1 RSGAA
6 ALRARDRQLDGH
18 LRLGSAQRVI
28 ERETHLGLDVGAT
41 HRLLPRTTSGGAA
54 AEDVAEAS
62 PEDVAEVEVAE
73 VDVDAAWAR
82 PRRAAAVRRAEAVVC
97 LPLLGVREDV
107 VRGLHLLEALLG
119 ALVPLVRV
127 RVELARE
134 LAVRLLDLV
143 GRRALLDAERV
154 VERLRHR
161 PRAPPAPAA
170 RRRRQPERVAR
181 RARRACSPSAR
192 RRSPSPPR
200 PPRAGRGAPRARAG
214 RTDPPSRSASR
225 RVARA

>member
-1 RSGAA
+1 
-6 ALRARDRQLDGH
+6 
-18 LRLGSAQRVI
+18 
-28 ERETHLGLDVGAT
+28 
-41 HRLLPRTTSGGAA
+41 RLLARTPSGRPRAQ
-54 AEDVAEAS
+54 EVAEAS

-82 PRRAAAVRRAEAVVC
+82 PRRAAGVRRAAAVVC

-143 GRRALLDAERV
+143 GRRALFDAERV
-154 VERLRHR
+154 VERLRA
-161 PRAPPAPAA
+161 APLA
-170 RRRRQPERVAR
+170 
-181 RARRACSPSAR
+181 
-192 RRSPSPPR
+192 
-200 PPRAGRGAPRARAG
+200 
-214 RTDPPSRSASR
+214 
-225 RVARA
+225 